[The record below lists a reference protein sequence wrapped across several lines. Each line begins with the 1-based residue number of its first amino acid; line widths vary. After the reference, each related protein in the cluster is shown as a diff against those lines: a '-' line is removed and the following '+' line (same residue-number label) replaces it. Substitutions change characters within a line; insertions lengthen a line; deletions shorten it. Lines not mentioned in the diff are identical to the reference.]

1 LFSLRTMHYSIKSLP
16 GLKKIGIEIK
26 SFRVHRSNKQEKLRF
41 YNTEFLY
48 WIFFLKIVALLTTVS
63 SPWTLPCIKFP
74 AMNTRFLFLL
84 IALAIF
90 SCGRPSAEQ
99 SSSATDADT
108 TSTNQALYDQV
119 MDIHDEVMPKMEDI
133 YTLKK
138 KLQDQI
144 AATPDMV
151 VEEKQALEKR
161 IARLD
166 SVGNLMMDWM
176 HKFSPVPDT
185 VGQEAA
191 REYLESEMEKI
202 RKVREAMLEAIESE
216 KGSN

>member
-1 LFSLRTMHYSIKSLP
+1 
-16 GLKKIGIEIK
+16 
-26 SFRVHRSNKQEKLRF
+26 
-41 YNTEFLY
+41 
-48 WIFFLKIVALLTTVS
+48 
-63 SPWTLPCIKFP
+63 
-74 AMNTRFLFLL
+74 MNTRILFLL
-84 IALAIF
+84 VSLAIL
-90 SCGRPSAEQ
+90 SCGKPSGDQ
-99 SSSATDADT
+99 STSTSDIDT

-119 MDIHDEVMPKMEDI
+119 MHIHDEVMPKMEDI

-176 HKFSPVPDT
+176 HKFSPVADT
-185 VGQEAA
+185 VDQEVA

-202 RKVREAMLEAIESE
+202 RRVRKAMLEAIASE
-216 KGSN
+216 KSSN

>member
-1 LFSLRTMHYSIKSLP
+1 
-16 GLKKIGIEIK
+16 
-26 SFRVHRSNKQEKLRF
+26 
-41 YNTEFLY
+41 
-48 WIFFLKIVALLTTVS
+48 
-63 SPWTLPCIKFP
+63 
-74 AMNTRFLFLL
+74 MNTRILFLL
-84 IALAIF
+84 VSLAIL
-90 SCGRPSAEQ
+90 SCGKPSGDQ
-99 SSSATDADT
+99 STSTSDIDT

-119 MDIHDEVMPKMEDI
+119 MHIHDEVMPKMEDI

-176 HKFSPVPDT
+176 HKFSPVADT
-185 VGQEAA
+185 VDQEVA

-202 RKVREAMLEAIESE
+202 RRVREAMLEAIASE
-216 KGSN
+216 KDSN

>member
-1 LFSLRTMHYSIKSLP
+1 
-16 GLKKIGIEIK
+16 
-26 SFRVHRSNKQEKLRF
+26 
-41 YNTEFLY
+41 
-48 WIFFLKIVALLTTVS
+48 
-63 SPWTLPCIKFP
+63 
-74 AMNTRFLFLL
+74 MNTRILFLL
-84 IALAIF
+84 VSLAIL
-90 SCGRPSAEQ
+90 SCGKPSGDQ
-99 SSSATDADT
+99 STSTSDIDT

-176 HKFSPVPDT
+176 HKFSPVADT
-185 VGQEAA
+185 VDQEVA

-202 RKVREAMLEAIESE
+202 RRVREAMLEAIESE

>member
-1 LFSLRTMHYSIKSLP
+1 M
-16 GLKKIGIEIK
+16 
-26 SFRVHRSNKQEKLRF
+26 
-41 YNTEFLY
+41 
-48 WIFFLKIVALLTTVS
+48 
-63 SPWTLPCIKFP
+63 
-74 AMNTRFLFLL
+74 LFLL
-84 IALAIF
+84 VSLAIL
-90 SCGRPSAEQ
+90 SCGKPSGDQ
-99 SSSATDADT
+99 STSTSDIDT

-119 MDIHDEVMPKMEDI
+119 MHIHDEVMPKMEDI

-144 AATPDMV
+144 AATPEMV

-176 HKFSPVPDT
+176 HKFSPVADT
-185 VGQEAA
+185 VNQEVA

-202 RKVREAMLEAIESE
+202 RRVREAMLEAIASE

>member
-1 LFSLRTMHYSIKSLP
+1 
-16 GLKKIGIEIK
+16 
-26 SFRVHRSNKQEKLRF
+26 
-41 YNTEFLY
+41 
-48 WIFFLKIVALLTTVS
+48 
-63 SPWTLPCIKFP
+63 
-74 AMNTRFLFLL
+74 MNTRILFLL
-84 IALAIF
+84 VSLAIL
-90 SCGRPSAEQ
+90 SCGKPSGDQ
-99 SSSATDADT
+99 STSTSDIDT

-119 MDIHDEVMPKMEDI
+119 MHIHDEVMPKMEDI

-176 HKFSPVPDT
+176 HKFSPVADT
-185 VGQEAA
+185 VDQEVA

-202 RKVREAMLEAIESE
+202 RRVREAMLEAIASE

>member
-1 LFSLRTMHYSIKSLP
+1 ML
-16 GLKKIGIEIK
+16 
-26 SFRVHRSNKQEKLRF
+26 
-41 YNTEFLY
+41 
-48 WIFFLKIVALLTTVS
+48 FFLVS
-63 SPWTLPCIKFP
+63 
-74 AMNTRFLFLL
+74 
-84 IALAIF
+84 LAIL
-90 SCGRPSAEQ
+90 SCGKPSGDQ
-99 SSSATDADT
+99 STSTSDMDT

-176 HKFSPVPDT
+176 HKFSPVADT
-185 VGQEAA
+185 VDQEVA

-202 RKVREAMLEAIESE
+202 RRVREAMLEAIESE

>member
-1 LFSLRTMHYSIKSLP
+1 MY
-16 GLKKIGIEIK
+16 
-26 SFRVHRSNKQEKLRF
+26 
-41 YNTEFLY
+41 
-48 WIFFLKIVALLTTVS
+48 
-63 SPWTLPCIKFP
+63 
-74 AMNTRFLFLL
+74 TRILFLL
-84 IALAIF
+84 VLLAIL
-90 SCGRPSAEQ
+90 SCGKPSGEQ
-99 SSSATDADT
+99 NTSTSDTDT

-151 VEEKQALEKR
+151 VEEKQALERR

-176 HKFSPVPDT
+176 HKFSPVPDS
-185 VGQEAA
+185 VDQEIA
-191 REYLESEMEKI
+191 REYLESEMERI
-202 RKVREAMLEAIESE
+202 RKVREAMLEAIASE